1 MPGRIKEDPVVKK
14 LHLRVDAVERENPV
28 QFVNLQETHEWLKP
42 LATSMDAMAGVRIL
56 LRKDPDLRTLADS
69 KEPAKIIA
77 ELAILLNQGLIVYQ
91 SKSTGGSGVQGG
103 TATGPVAKSEAEE
116 PAAST
121 PQHLRSS
128 RLGDALGSAS
138 IPKIQGKP
146 SAKYG
151 TIEFDPEPIKSEPDP
166 LQSPLP
172 GPGREA
178 VGRTR

>member
-69 KEPAKIIA
+69 KESAKIIA

-103 TATGPVAKSEAEE
+103 TTAGIGAKSEAEE

-121 PQHLRSS
+121 PQHLRPN
-128 RLGDALGSAS
+128 RLADALGSAS
-138 IPKIQGKP
+138 SSKTPAKP
-146 SAKYG
+146 SANYG
-151 TIEFDPEPIKSEPDP
+151 TMEFDPEPVKSQPDP

-172 GPGREA
+172 GAGREA
-178 VGRTR
+178 VGRTH